1 MNWSWK
7 RESDTATAISWQNIG
22 PPRPRCQWGPPFHAN
37 LPRNFSCCTK
47 WEEIRAKCDSIGV
60 MRLWKSEKVPEKR
73 AADVFPFYEKP
84 GRGRRRRRKQRRL
97 KMLLRLRLLI
107 WRSIC
112 QIKLTFLSRGKVG
125 RIFKARPIRKSLRQI
140 APVFFSFSFR
150 LFFWLNPASF
160 SGTNSCLY
168 FAFFLVVGLF
178 PSISLCKSTL
188 RGKLSVA
195 FLDSEM
201 GKQTRSSFRLFGRSA
216 RQEMKWTKLVE
227 TRGSFCS

>member
-1 MNWSWK
+1 
-7 RESDTATAISWQNIG
+7 
-22 PPRPRCQWGPPFHAN
+22 
-37 LPRNFSCCTK
+37 
-47 WEEIRAKCDSIGV
+47 

-140 APVFFSFSFR
+140 APVFFSSAFDF
-150 LFFWLNPASF
+150 F
-160 SGTNSCLY
+160 SG
-168 FAFFLVVGLF
+168 
-178 PSISLCKSTL
+178 STL
-188 RGKLSVA
+188 PHSREPILVYTLPSSSSSGFSQVFPCVRVLWEESFLLLFSTPKWENRRGLHFVYSGGRRGRKWN
-195 FLDSEM
+195 E
-201 GKQTRSSFRLFGRSA
+201 QSS
-216 RQEMKWTKLVE
+216 
-227 TRGSFCS
+227 